1 MDQLG
6 AIVDGISAWMTGL
19 ASSPFLF
26 PALFLLT
33 VGDAF
38 LVILPSETVVV
49 ALGAI
54 SAATG
59 SPPIVPLLAVAAV
72 AAMTGD
78 VLCFLIGRAVGVSRF
93 RWMRG
98 PRVSGAIARAGRAL
112 HRRAAV
118 AILTARYIP
127 FARIAVNLA
136 AGASGLP
143 MRRYLPL
150 TAIAGVAWALYNVGV
165 GAFFGGILPGKPF
178 VAVLVSVVVAVTVGL
193 VIDRLGAVADRRVT
207 RRSSAAPAA
216 STIVPAQPPA
226 DPPSPGSV

>member
-1 MDQLG
+1 MV
-6 AIVDGISAWMTGL
+6 AGITSWMTDL
-19 ASSPFLF
+19 AGSPLLF

-54 SAATG
+54 SVATG
-59 SPPIVPLLAVAAV
+59 APPIVPLLLVAAV

-78 VLCFLIGRAVGVSRF
+78 VLCFLIGRFVGVSRF

-98 PRVSGAIARAGRAL
+98 PRVSGAIERAGQAL

-150 TAIAGVAWALYNVGV
+150 TAMAGVAWALYNVGI
-165 GAFFGGILPGKPF
+165 GALFGGILPGQPI
-178 VAVLVSVVVAVTVGL
+178 VAVLVSVAVAVTVGL
-193 VIDRLGAVADRRVT
+193 VIDRIGAAADRR
-207 RRSSAAPAA
+207 RARLQESERL
-216 STIVPAQPPA
+216 
-226 DPPSPGSV
+226 G

>member
-1 MDQLG
+1 MDQIG
-6 AIVDGISAWMTGL
+6 DMVAGITSWMTDL
-19 ASSPFLF
+19 AGSPLLF

-54 SAATG
+54 SVATG
-59 SPPIVPLLAVAAV
+59 APPIVPLLLVAAV

-78 VLCFLIGRAVGVSRF
+78 VLCFLIGRFVGVSRF

-98 PRVSGAIARAGRAL
+98 PRVSGAIERAGQAL

-150 TAIAGVAWALYNVGV
+150 TAMAGVAWALYNVGI
-165 GAFFGGILPGKPF
+165 GALFGGILPGQPI
-178 VAVLVSVVVAVTVGL
+178 VAVLVSVAVAVTVGL
-193 VIDRLGAVADRRVT
+193 VIDRIGAAADRR
-207 RRSSAAPAA
+207 RARIQESERL
-216 STIVPAQPPA
+216 
-226 DPPSPGSV
+226 G

>member
-1 MDQLG
+1 MV
-6 AIVDGISAWMTGL
+6 AGITSWMTDL
-19 ASSPFLF
+19 AGSPLLF

-54 SAATG
+54 SVATG
-59 SPPIVPLLAVAAV
+59 APPIVPLLLVAAV

-78 VLCFLIGRAVGVSRF
+78 VLCFLIGRFVGVSRF

-98 PRVSGAIARAGRAL
+98 PRVSGAIERAGQAL

-150 TAIAGVAWALYNVGV
+150 TAMAGVAWALYNVGI
-165 GAFFGGILPGKPF
+165 GALFGGILPGQPI
-178 VAVLVSVVVAVTVGL
+178 VAVLVSVAVAVTVGL
-193 VIDRLGAVADRRVT
+193 VIDRIGAVADRR
-207 RRSSAAPAA
+207 RARLQESERL
-216 STIVPAQPPA
+216 
-226 DPPSPGSV
+226 G